1 MMHDFHQLHEMPM
14 LKVSSAEFQRNIGR
28 YQDMA
33 LREPIAVTRNGR
45 ERTVMLSIE
54 EYDRRDREVLGLED
68 FTDEDIAALERA
80 RAPEHT
86 KAFDHEVED

>member
-1 MMHDFHQLHEMPM
+1 MIR
-14 LKVSSAEFQRNIGR
+14 VSSADFQRNIGR

-54 EYDRRDREVLGLED
+54 EYDRLKRRDREVLGPED

-86 KAFDHEVED
+86 KAFDHEDKD

>member
-1 MMHDFHQLHEMPM
+1 MI
-14 LKVSSAEFQRNIGR
+14 KVSSAEFQRNIGR

-33 LREPIAVTRNGR
+33 LTQPIAVTRNGR
-45 ERTVMLSIE
+45 ERTVMLSVE
-54 EYDRRDREVLGLED
+54 EYDRLKRRDRQVLGPED
-68 FTDEDIAALERA
+68 FTDEDIAALEQA